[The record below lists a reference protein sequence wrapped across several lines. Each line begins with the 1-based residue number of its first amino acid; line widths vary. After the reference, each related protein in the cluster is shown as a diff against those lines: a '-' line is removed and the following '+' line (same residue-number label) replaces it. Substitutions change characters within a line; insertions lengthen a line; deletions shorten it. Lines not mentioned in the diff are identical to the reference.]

1 MGNASNC
8 EAMFHNGELVRYSL
22 ISITS
27 SFAKVG
33 HVTREVDDKKMLE
46 DTVADCHNGLRVWK
60 GGQE

>member
-1 MGNASNC
+1 
-8 EAMFHNGELVRYSL
+8 MFHNGELVTYSL